1 MNYIKISK
9 DIRRSILNIIYNS
22 KSGHIGGSF
31 SCVDILI
38 SLFYGK
44 NIKFNPKTKLKKQR

>member
-44 NIKFNPKTKLKKQR
+44 NIKFNPNQT